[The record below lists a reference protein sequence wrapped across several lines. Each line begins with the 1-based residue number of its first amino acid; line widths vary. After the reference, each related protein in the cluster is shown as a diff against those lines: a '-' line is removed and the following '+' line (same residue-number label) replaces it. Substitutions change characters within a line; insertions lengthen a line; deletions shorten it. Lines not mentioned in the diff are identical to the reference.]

1 MAKAKINKRELL
13 KKFVSFPKKDL
24 RLFFAREMKLL
35 NDLIEKYSI
44 EFVQALSLD
53 KKYESVAIILCESFK
68 PEIDKRFTSF
78 NYKTDYSLYNDVAIS
93 ENKSGEDSAVKFKP
107 KTIRDFLNG

>member
-1 MAKAKINKRELL
+1 VAKAKINKRELL
-13 KKFVSFPKKDL
+13 KKFVSFPKKDV
-24 RLFFAREMKLL
+24 RFFFAREMKLL

>member
-13 KKFVSFPKKDL
+13 KKFVSFPKKDI
-24 RLFFAREMKLL
+24 RFFFAREMKLL

-68 PEIDKRFTSF
+68 PEIEKRFRSF
-78 NYKTDYSLYNDVAIS
+78 NYKIDDTLYDKVVLS
-93 ENKSGEDSAVKFKP
+93 ENKMGEDLVVKIKP
-107 KTIRDFLNG
+107 KTIRGFLNG